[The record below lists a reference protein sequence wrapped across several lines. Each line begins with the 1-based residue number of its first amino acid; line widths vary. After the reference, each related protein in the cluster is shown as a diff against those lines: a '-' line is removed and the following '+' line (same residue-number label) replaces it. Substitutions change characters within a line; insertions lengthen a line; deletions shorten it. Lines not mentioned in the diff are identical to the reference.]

1 MNAKTP
7 QIPFGAV
14 YFRKSNPPREDWE
27 RDYAIASEDG
37 LNTFRHWFMWSAI
50 ERKPGV
56 FDWDDCDRQL
66 DLAAEN
72 GMATVIAEFTMAA
85 PDWLHR
91 KYAHHRQLSRDGTP
105 MASTLSPSV
114 AVGGFGQGLGG
125 AGALTL
131 NAPEVHDAV
140 MGFLSKLASRYKGHP
155 GLYGYDVNNEV
166 NYQPDFDFSD
176 PTAAAFR
183 VWLKEKYG
191 DLDALAKVWHR
202 YSYAEWDD
210 IMPPR
215 QIQPYAECYDWL
227 RFRRDNFYGHVAD
240 KIETIRAVDPDAK
253 IISHG
258 IAGAVTALGMHGCDD
273 WRAASQVDIYGYTWI
288 AARKGNQAWRN
299 IFAGDLIRGAAR
311 GKPFWHAERQGGP
324 LWMQPQVMGRDK
336 DDARV
341 ADPEDIRLWSL
352 ASFAAGA
359 RGMMNL
365 RYRPLLD
372 GPLFGAFGSYGMD
385 GGRTERSNTA
395 AKIAQ
400 WTNAPAQADAMV
412 AKPVR
417 GEIGLLFSDDTQMF
431 DSLLSAEGQFKTFQ
445 EAMWGAY
452 RGFLDAGIQPDWV
465 HPGDIDGYDVIYAPY
480 PVMWPEHVAEAIKA
494 WVAAGGTLI
503 SEACPGYFGNHGRV
517 GVAQPNFGLDQ
528 MFGARESEVEFMPD
542 IADRDH
548 FELDGRRLTCGGFRQ
563 GYAATT
569 GEVLACF
576 PQGAA
581 AIVAHQY
588 GKGTTLLVGSHL
600 SAADFRAKENGTIGT
615 PGWWDYCKDWAGITP
630 NVHCNNRALIAR
642 LHRSDSAS
650 YIWVINPT
658 RTPQR
663 CQLSIGGTDA
673 TGETLWF
680 DGEDLGDCRYVLA
693 DRGALVLRVTSDEHR
708 QS

>member
-1 MNAKTP
+1 MTAKTP

-14 YFRKSNPPREDWE
+14 YFRKSNPPREDWS
-27 RDYAIASEDG
+27 RDYGIASQDG

-72 GMATVIAEFTMAA
+72 NMATVIAEFTMAA
-85 PDWLHR
+85 PDWLQR
-91 KYAHHRQLSRDGTP
+91 KYAQHRQVSIDGKY

-131 NAPEVHDAV
+131 NAPEVHEAV
-140 MGFLSKLASRYKGHP
+140 MEFLTTLATRYKDHP

-176 PTAAAFR
+176 ATAAAFR
-183 VWLKEKYG
+183 VWLQEKYG
-191 DLDALAKVWHR
+191 SLDALAEVWHR

-215 QIQPYAECYDWL
+215 QVQPYAECYDWL
-227 RFRRDNFYGHVAD
+227 RFRRDNFYGHVED
-240 KIETIRAVDPDAK
+240 KIATIRAVDPHAK

-258 IAGAVTALGMHGCDD
+258 IAGAVTALGRHGCDD

-299 IFAGDLIRGAAR
+299 FFAGDLIRGASR

-341 ADPEDIRLWSL
+341 AEPSDIRLWSL

-385 GGRTERSNTA
+385 GSRTERSDMA
-395 AKIAQ
+395 ASIAQ
-400 WTNAPAQADAMV
+400 WTNAPEQADAMA
-412 AKPVR
+412 AKPMR
-417 GEIGLLFSDDTQMF
+417 GEVGLLFADETQMF

-452 RGFLDAGIQPDWV
+452 RGFMDAGLQPDWV
-465 HPGDIDGYDVIYAPY
+465 HPDDMDGYDVIYAPY
-480 PVMWPEHVAEAIKA
+480 PVMWPRAVAERIRD

-503 SEACPGYFGNHGRV
+503 SEACPAYFGDHGRV
-517 GVAQPNFGLDQ
+517 GVHQPNFGLDQ
-528 MFGARESEVEFMPD
+528 MFGAREVEVEFMPD
-542 IADRDH
+542 IADHAH
-548 FELDGRRLTCGGFRQ
+548 FELNGTRMTCGGFRQ
-563 GYAATT
+563 AYDAPEA
-569 GEVLACF
+569 EVLARF
-576 PQGAA
+576 PDGKA
-581 AIVAHQY
+581 AIVANTH
-588 GKGTTLLVGSHL
+588 GAGRTLLVGSHL
-600 SAADFRAKENGTIGT
+600 SAADFQARETGGSGA
-615 PGWWDYCKDWAGITP
+615 PGWWDFVCDWAGVTANVTCTNSAVIT
-630 NVHCNNRALIAR
+630 R
-642 LHRSDSAS
+642 LHCSDNAR
-650 YIWVINPT
+650 YVWCINPT
-658 RTPQR
+658 NRPQTCR
-663 CQLSIGGTDA
+663 ISIDGAPVEGRPLWLDGTDRGDG
-673 TGETLWF
+673 TF
-680 DGEDLGDCRYVLA
+680 DLT
-693 DRGALVLRVTSDEHR
+693 DRGALVVSVPV
-708 QS
+708 S